1 MADDLK
7 DMLKKV
13 LTSAGKKTF
22 FFAYGPGKRKDKK
35 GEGELAVGGKKP
47 KKAEI
52 EAELADTGEF
62 YEGIC
67 WTGNGPDNGG
77 TVYFQGKGKKL
88 SAQIVT
94 KMAKTAKLTAG
105 RQYDFQ
111 LPSPE
116 EEARVAQLTGG
127 EDDETRAAVPPAQ
140 PVEAVPPAPP
150 QAAVPPAPPPPG
162 GAEVIKRLNAMTAD
176 VKTALAG
183 PNKARVQSLFV
194 AASSLIKNKDFVQ
207 ARQVLDELEPLVK
220 QPATA
225 TAPEPPAAAPPE
237 PPAAPPPP
245 PPAADGKLAAEWE
258 RRMIAIEP
266 KVLNAQK
273 TRAGE
278 AKWMTLFEAARD
290 LGSEED
296 FAKALG
302 VLNKLESLLNTPA
315 KAPAAK
321 ETSFVAMQAARLR
334 WDDTRKKVH
343 AELVRL
349 EKAIMDQCV
358 AFNSTPGAAFTVDL
372 TDLKTKSQKLYTI
385 LDKLDER
392 LIDTLDEAL
401 NAQTKELRQEKNI
414 AAVAI
419 LKEYQGIVNSDPF
432 LAVIDDNGFAATSVK
447 QTFVTV
453 LADLSSKL

>member
-13 LTSAGKKTF
+13 LASAGKKTF
-22 FFAYGPGKRKDKK
+22 HFAYGPGKRKDKK

-52 EAELADTGEF
+52 EAELTDSGEF

-67 WTGNGPDNGG
+67 WTGNGPDKGE

-88 SAQIVT
+88 SAPIVT
-94 KMAKTAKLTAG
+94 KMAKTAKSIAG

-116 EEARVAQLTGG
+116 EEARAAQLTAG
-127 EDDETRAAVPPAQ
+127 EDDETREAVPPA
-140 PVEAVPPAPP
+140 PPGAAVPPAPP
-150 QAAVPPAPPPPG
+150 QAAVPPAPPMPPPG
-162 GAEVIKRLNAMTAD
+162 GAEVMKRLNAMTAD
-176 VKTALAG
+176 IKTALAG

-194 AASSLIKNKDFVQ
+194 AVGGLIKNKDFVQ
-207 ARQVLDELEPLVK
+207 ARKVLDELEPLVK
-220 QPATA
+220 QVQAAT
-225 TAPEPPAAAPPE
+225 PPAPQA
-237 PPAAPPPP
+237 AAPPPP
-245 PPAADGKLAAEWE
+245 AGDAALAAEWQ

-266 KVLNAQK
+266 NVLKAQK
-273 TRAGE
+273 TRADE
-278 AKWMTLFEAARD
+278 AKWMTLFNSAAD
-290 LGSEED
+290 LGRKGD
-296 FAKALG
+296 FAKALEI
-302 VLNKLESLLNTPA
+302 LNKLESLLNAPA

-321 ETSFVAMQAARLR
+321 EISFVAMQAARLR

-343 AELVRL
+343 AELLRL

-358 AFNSTPGAAFTVDL
+358 AFNNTPGAAVTVDL
-372 TDLKTKSQKLYTI
+372 ADLKAKSQKLYTI
-385 LDKLDER
+385 LETLDER

-401 NAQTKELRQEKNI
+401 NAPTKEMRQEKNA

-419 LKEYQGIVNSDPF
+419 LKEYQGFVNSDPF
-432 LAVIDDNGFAATSVK
+432 LGVIDDNGFAATSVK